1 MNKLDEL
8 EKLQNLKD
16 KGTITEEEFEKE
28 KKIILNTTYSNIMNN
43 NQETNKF
50 TKKQKIISIVFCIIS
65 SIIYIGALCYYWVV
79 PTVSGYDIYRET
91 LLHS

>member
-50 TKKQKIISIVFCIIS
+50 TKKQKIISIVFCII
-65 SIIYIGALCYYWVV
+65 YIGALCYYWVV
-79 PTVSGYDIYRET
+79 PTVSGYDIYT

>member
-79 PTVSGYDIYRET
+79 PTVSGYDIYI
-91 LLHS
+91 